1 MTQPVES
8 TATLNVLGICGS
20 LRRGSFNRG
29 LLEAA
34 VELSP
39 DEMQINIYPD
49 IGDIP
54 PYNFDVERAGVPQP
68 VETFKAA
75 IAAADALLIATPEY
89 NYGTTGVLKN
99 AIDWASRP
107 PRKGPLQ
114 RKPIGLVG
122 ASGGRSG
129 TIRAQLHLRQVFI
142 FTESYVMLRPEV
154 LVQTAREKF
163 DESIRLT
170 DEQTREFLRKHLVA
184 LVQWARKF
192 PREGEVP
199 G

>member
-1 MTQPVES
+1 MTPPVQS
-8 TATLNVLGICGS
+8 TGPLNVLAICGS

-34 VELSP
+34 AELAP
-39 DEMQINIYPD
+39 DEMHMSIYPD

-54 PYNFDVERAGVPQP
+54 PYNFDVERAGVPQS
-68 VETFKAA
+68 VEAFKAA
-75 IAAADALLIATPEY
+75 IADADSLLIATPEY

-107 PRKGPLQ
+107 PGKSPLQ

-122 ASGGRSG
+122 ASGGRGG

-163 DESIRLT
+163 DESGRLT
-170 DEQTREFLRKHLVA
+170 DEQTRGFLRKHLEA
-184 LVQWARKF
+184 LLQWARKF
-192 PREGEVP
+192 PLEARP
-199 G
+199 TD